1 MEEIVQ
7 ELQKISEI
15 LLQNQTPAWLTYLSS
30 LGPLILTGISVFIA
44 CGQHKQNQNLQK
56 QIANRDSSNLLR
68 QNVLEVYNAYFN
80 GLRVVDQAV
89 GNVAD
94 VFASP
99 QSLQQ
104 WVYEFQRAY
113 EMLACS
119 YNQAKLMLDD
129 DQLLQALKTSFYK
142 FNDLYGCVNS
152 YYHSGLPLSAMNNAW
167 AVVSPKYMINAG
179 DYVTLSQNLP
189 AMEEFWKLCENRHT
203 QDIRKFMEAF
213 KSSMEDET
221 FAALITEAEKYIG
234 YPYVWGGS
242 NPNTSFDC
250 SGFVSWVLTQSGVCN
265 TGRLGAQGL
274 YNISTPVSS
283 ANARPG
289 DLIFF
294 IGTYDTPGVSHVG
307 IYVGGGKMLH
317 CGDPIQYADINTSYW
332 QSHFYAF
339 GRPPYN

>member
-129 DQLLQALKTSFYK
+129 DP
-142 FNDLYGCVNS
+142 GCVNS

-221 FAALITEAEKYIG
+221 FDKYFEKYIRM
-234 YPYVWGGS
+234 
-242 NPNTSFDC
+242 NQ
-250 SGFVSWVLTQSGVCN
+250 L
-265 TGRLGAQGL
+265 
-274 YNISTPVSS
+274 
-283 ANARPG
+283 
-289 DLIFF
+289 
-294 IGTYDTPGVSHVG
+294 
-307 IYVGGGKMLH
+307 
-317 CGDPIQYADINTSYW
+317 
-332 QSHFYAF
+332 
-339 GRPPYN
+339 